1 MPFIFLVGLLA
12 NLCSIL
18 FIWLDIYLFR
28 QWYLHQGL
36 STAYEQDY
44 AQRCLIGA
52 IIILIYLLFGKFL
65 VRLLLSKS
73 RKGEDEPKAVRY
85 SEQQQLKRP
94 DGCII
99 NVEHGG
105 IKGKQTIVF
114 LHGWNSNSMQWYYQK
129 KYVETDYHLV
139 LVDHPGL
146 GHSKRPSNKDYSLE
160 KLAADL
166 DAVMEAAHAKDPIL
180 WGHSMGGFAIL
191 TFCKLY
197 LRKLSSIKGI
207 ILQHTTYTNPT
218 KTILSSRLTHAIQ
231 NPIIR
236 PLCRVMIAISP
247 ILWLIK
253 WISYLNGVTLMMT
266 RWVTYAG
273 TQTAKQL
280 DYTSYLATLAPPAIT
295 GRGVLGMF
303 DYDATSILSKIN
315 VPTLVIGADA
325 DRLTKLEASV
335 TMNKAIPGST
345 LLVLSPAGHM
355 GFMEQHG
362 IVNQKV
368 AEFLR
373 STKKVV

>member
-1 MPFIFLVGLLA
+1 MPFIFLVGLIA
-12 NLCSIL
+12 NLSSIL
-18 FIWLDIYLFR
+18 LIWLDIYLFR
-28 QWYLHQGL
+28 QWYLHKSI
-36 STAYEQDY
+36 STVYGQDY

-52 IIILIYLLFGKFL
+52 IIILVFLLLGKFL
-65 VRLLLSKS
+65 VRLIVSKT
-73 RKGEDEPKAVRY
+73 RKGEDEPKAERY
-85 SEQQQLKRP
+85 SEQQQIHRP
-94 DGCII
+94 DGSII

-105 IKGKQTIVF
+105 AKGKQTIIF

-129 KYVETDYHLV
+129 KHFEKDYHLV
-139 LVDHPGL
+139 LIDHPGL
-146 GHSKRPSNKDYSLE
+146 GNSKRPKNKDYSLE
-160 KLAADL
+160 KLATDL
-166 DAVMEAAHAKDPIL
+166 DAVIEAAHAKDPIL

-197 LRKLSSIKGI
+197 LTKLSSIKGI

-236 PLCRVMIAISP
+236 PLCRIMIAISP

-266 RWVTYAG
+266 RLMTYAG

-280 DYTSYLATLAPPAIT
+280 DFTSYLATLAPPAIT

-303 DYDATSILSKIN
+303 NYDATSILSKIT
-315 VPTLVIGADA
+315 VPTLIIGADT
-325 DRLTKLEASV
+325 DRLTRPEASV

-345 LLVLSPAGHM
+345 LITLSPAGHM
-355 GFMEQHG
+355 GLIEQHCL
-362 IVNQKV
+362 VNLKV
-368 AEFLR
+368 AEFLKA
-373 STKKVV
+373 TKKVV